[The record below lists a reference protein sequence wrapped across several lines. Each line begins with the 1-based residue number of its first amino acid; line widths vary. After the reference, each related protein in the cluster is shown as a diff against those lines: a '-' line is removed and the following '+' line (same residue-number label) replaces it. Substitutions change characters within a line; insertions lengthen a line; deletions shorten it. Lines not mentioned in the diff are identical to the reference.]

1 MLIIAGPCAI
11 ESYDQALRIAEFVY
25 QAGANMYRG
34 GAFKPRSSPND
45 FQGMGEEGLY
55 ILNDIRKFMPVVT
68 EATQIHHVNMVA
80 DNCDIIQVGS
90 RNMHN
95 VELLKAVGKTGK
107 DVLLKRG
114 YAALLEAEWINAYNY
129 IEKERQYYCKQGT
142 TIMCERGIRTF
153 ETFTRNTLDI
163 SAVVALKQKGHQ
175 TIVDPSHAAGRTDLI
190 IPLSLA
196 AIAAGADGLIV
207 EVHDKPDEAKCDGHQ
222 ALSFH
227 QFTELVDKVMQ
238 LSQFMEININAD

>member
-11 ESYDQALRIAEFVY
+11 ESYDQAMRIAEFVY

-80 DNCDIIQVGS
+80 DNCDMIQVGS

-95 VELLKAVGKTGK
+95 VELLRAVGKTGK

-114 YAALLEAEWINAYNY
+114 YAALLEEEWINAYNY
-129 IEKERQYYCKQGT
+129 IDQARKYYCNQGT
-142 TIMCERGIRTF
+142 TYMCERGIRTF
-153 ETFTRNTLDI
+153 EKYTRNTLDI
-163 SAVVALKQKGHQ
+163 SAVVALKQKGYQ

-196 AIAAGADGLIV
+196 AVAAGATGIMV

-222 ALSFH
+222 ALSFQ
-227 QFTELVDKVMQ
+227 QFIELTDKVMQ
-238 LSQFMEININAD
+238 LRQFMDNNFDGY